1 MKRSQL
7 GRQLTWGVAVGVGAG
22 GELQYA
28 LGSGLV
34 DGGAGASGDSASSG
48 RA

>member
-22 GELQYA
+22 GELFSMPWV
-28 LGSGLV
+28 LDLLTV
-34 DGGAGASGDSASSG
+34 GASGNSASSG
-48 RA
+48 